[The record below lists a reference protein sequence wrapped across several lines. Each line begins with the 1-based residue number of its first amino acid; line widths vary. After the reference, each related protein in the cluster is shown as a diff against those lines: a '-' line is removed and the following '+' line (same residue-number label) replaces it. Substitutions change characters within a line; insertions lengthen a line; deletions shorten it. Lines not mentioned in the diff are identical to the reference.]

1 MIKTIEQI
9 FQTQSRENII
19 KAIKVAF
26 DNSNEAPFWRDK
38 SEKLAEAIF
47 SILIPLREQ
56 NLLFTPEGK
65 PVDKITKELFF
76 SWCDLYSLKILG
88 FTIQESN
95 NTQKLVRTKYS
106 QEESESFEIIDL
118 DILGY
123 YLSTFNINLERED
136 LDFPI
141 ANYNLHVG
149 ITTTLKSVIK

>member
-9 FQTQSRENII
+9 FQSEDRENIL
-19 KAIKVAF
+19 KAIQIAF
-26 DNSNEAPFWRDK
+26 DNSSEAPFWKEK
-38 SEKLAEAIF
+38 SIKLAEAIF
-47 SILIPLREQ
+47 SILVDLREQ

-65 PVDKITKELFF
+65 PQDKITKELFF

-95 NTQKLVRTKYS
+95 NAQRLVRTKYD
-106 QEESESFEIIDL
+106 EEACRRYEVIDL
-118 DILGY
+118 DILGR
-123 YLSTFNINLERED
+123 YLASFNINLERED

-149 ITTTLKSVIK
+149 MTTTLKSVIK